1 MQPADQKFVMPE
13 KPPPVHPT
21 DIQTSISSFSA
32 VWLNTTS
39 ALANYVTE
47 DKTLLQLW
55 DINCDRADRR
65 ITENDYV
72 CALHFP
78 PEDILREW
86 KNRLPSG
93 EVCVLEKGRTCLRP
107 GAVPTIFT
115 IMPEHI
121 TQRGKRVK
129 PHIVVE
135 YRNDELSDEDMPS
148 VPQVHLWDLEAQA
161 KNLKLPC
168 PEWGVHNFPKDKLV
182 AFVRLDSNCELS
194 KVVKFCGNFTPKV
207 FFNGS
212 KVETI
217 TSLAH
222 PKCSEDISRFLQAVE
237 DLVPCQ
243 GKRKGGYS
251 MWCSGSSEE
260 KGGRCEACQNEQKY
274 RQGLRQI
281 KTTQDKAK
289 SKRYY

>member
-1 MQPADQKFVMPE
+1 MIGCYVPHCTTEYPSHAKQYSDENNLKPSLFKAPKDQ
-13 KPPPVHPT
+13 
-21 DIQTSISSFSA
+21 
-32 VWLNTTS
+32 
-39 ALANYVTE
+39 
-47 DKTLLQLW
+47 TLLQLW

-148 VPQVHLWDLEAQA
+148 APQVHLWDLEAQA

-168 PEWGVHNFPKDKLV
+168 PEWGVHKFPKDKLV

-212 KVETI
+212 KVETL

-222 PKCSEDISRFLQAVE
+222 PKRSEDISRFLQAVE

-243 GKRKGGYS
+243 GKRKGGFS